1 MMKREYSSPEI
12 EIVSLKTKD
21 VLAAS
26 TYTPTPEI
34 PTRAGDEGIDGDL

>member
-1 MMKREYSSPEI
+1 MNKRKYSSPEI
-12 EIVSLKTKD
+12 DIVSLKTFD

-26 TYTPTPEI
+26 TYTPQPEI

>member
-1 MMKREYSSPEI
+1 MNKRKYASPEI
-12 EIVSLKTKD
+12 EIVSLKTDD

-26 TYTPTPEI
+26 TYVPDPEI

>member
-1 MMKREYSSPEI
+1 MNKRKYSSPEI
-12 EIVSLKTKD
+12 EIVSLMTND

-34 PTRAGDEGIDGDL
+34 PTRGGGEGIEEDL

>member
-1 MMKREYSSPEI
+1 MNKRKYSSPEI
-12 EIVSLKTKD
+12 EIVSLMTND

-26 TYTPTPEI
+26 TYTPTPEL